1 MKVIVQRVLD
11 TTLYVDKKE
20 YSHIDK
26 GLLVYVGF
34 NTEDTVAPILWM
46 VNKVSGLRIFE
57 DENLKMNLSLKDVS
71 GKMMIVSNFTLYA
84 DCSHGFRPAFVN
96 AMGGD
101 SAVKLYDEFVKQM
114 KVALG
119 EDNVVTGVFGGDM
132 HVDSVCDGPINIIIE
147 K

>member
-11 TTLYVDKKE
+11 TTLYVDKNK

-34 NTEDTVAPILWM
+34 NTEDSVTPIPWM

-57 DENLKMNLSLKDVS
+57 DENLKMNLSLKDVG

-114 KVALG
+114 KDALG
-119 EDNVVTGVFGGDM
+119 HDNVVTGVFGGDM
-132 HVDSVCDGPINIIIE
+132 LVQSICDGPINIIIE